1 MILYYILV
9 LSLPLISQRFFAA
22 SVGGITVEKILG
34 LLCLIYAI
42 FYLFQRRSSP
52 RILGTGQARA
62 FFLFVVWVTISFFTL
77 SRSATDPFGNTLT
90 IYISHLFFLITT
102 LIVVDSLYRL
112 RWTILAAIGS
122 IGWASLYILREWQTG
137 SAAYGADYRPGYVTG
152 DPNYFT
158 ASVLVCL
165 PIAYYLLLG
174 KQARWER
181 LFCFGCVFVTLP
193 AIMVAASRGGFIGL
207 MAAAVFVVLQSKR
220 KSRNLILVGFG
231 MVVVLV
237 LSPSSPIQRLLHPT
251 TSDVE
256 STNTRLELWHAG
268 WKMVKAHPITG
279 VGLGNFKA
287 EAPYYAAPGVD
298 LNNIAHNTYVEM
310 AAELGVPGLM
320 MFLAI
325 IFFTFLSLRRS
336 RRRALRNNSDLIY
349 RVASGLQAGLAGFC
363 ISILFLSAAF
373 LKLFWFAVF
382 VSACLPVLLGLAQRQ
397 QQAAALPTGSQEVP
411 SPNLDSEEQ
420 DHVWLSDEI

>member
-34 LLCLIYAI
+34 LICLIYAI
-42 FYLFQRRSSP
+42 FYLFQRRGSP

-62 FFLFVVWVTISFFTL
+62 FLLFVLWATVSFFTL
-77 SRSATDPFGNTLT
+77 SMNATDPFGNTLT
-90 IYISHLFFLITT
+90 IYVSHLFFLVTT
-102 LIVVDSLYRL
+102 LILVDSLYRL

-122 IGWASLYILREWQTG
+122 IGWASLYMLREWQTG

-158 ASVLVCL
+158 ASVLICL
-165 PIAYYLLLG
+165 PVAYYLLIG

-207 MAAAVFVVLQSKR
+207 MVAAVFVVLRSKR
-220 KSRNLILVGFG
+220 RGRNLIVVSLGLL
-231 MVVVLV
+231 VVLV
-237 LSPSSPIQRLLHPT
+237 FSPSSPIQRLLHPT

-256 STNTRLELWHAG
+256 STDTRLELWHAG
-268 WKMVKAHPITG
+268 WKMVKTHPIMG

-287 EAPYYAAPGVD
+287 EVASYATPGLD
-298 LNNIAHNTYVEM
+298 LDFIAHNTYVEM
-310 AAELGVPGLM
+310 AAELGVPGLL

-325 IFFTFLSLRRS
+325 IFLTFLSLGRS

-349 RVASGLQAGLAGFC
+349 RVASGLQAGLVGFC

-382 VSACLPVLLGLAQRQ
+382 ISACLPGLLALAQRQ
-397 QQAAALPTGSQEVP
+397 QQAAASPTGNQVVP

-420 DHVWLSDEI
+420 EHVWLSDEI

>member
-34 LLCLIYAI
+34 LVCLIYAI
-42 FYLFQRRSSP
+42 FYLFQRRGSP

-62 FFLFVVWVTISFFTL
+62 FLLFVLWATVSFFTL
-77 SRSATDPFGNTLT
+77 SRNATDPFGNTLT
-90 IYISHLFFLITT
+90 IYVSHLFFLITT
-102 LIVVDSLYRL
+102 LILVDSLYRL

-122 IGWASLYILREWQTG
+122 VGWASLYMLREWQTG

-158 ASVLVCL
+158 ASVLICL
-165 PIAYYLLLG
+165 PVAYYLLIG
-174 KQARWER
+174 KQTRWER

-207 MAAAVFVVLQSKR
+207 MVAAVFVVLRSKQR
-220 KSRNLILVGFG
+220 GRNLILVSFG
-231 MVVVLV
+231 LLVVLV
-237 LSPSSPIQRLLHPT
+237 LSPSSPLQRLLHPT
-251 TSDVE
+251 ASDVE
-256 STNTRLELWHAG
+256 STDTRLELWHAG
-268 WKMVKAHPITG
+268 WKMVKAHPIMG

-287 EAPYYAAPGVD
+287 EVASYAAPGLD

-310 AAELGVPGLM
+310 AAELGVPGLL

-325 IFFTFLSLRRS
+325 IVLTFLSLGRS
-336 RRRALRNNSDLIY
+336 RRRALRNHSDLIY

-382 VSACLPVLLGLAQRQ
+382 VSACLPGLLALAQRQ
-397 QQAAALPTGSQEVP
+397 QQAVAPLTGNQEVP

>member
-34 LLCLIYAI
+34 LVCLIYAI
-42 FYLFQRRSSP
+42 FYLFQRRGSP

-62 FFLFVVWVTISFFTL
+62 FLLFVLWTTISFFTL
-77 SRSATDPFGNTLT
+77 SGNATDPFGNTLT

-102 LIVVDSLYRL
+102 LILVDSLYRL

-122 IGWASLYILREWQTG
+122 IAWASLYMLREWQTG
-137 SAAYGADYRPGYVTG
+137 SALYGADYRPGYVTG

-158 ASVLVCL
+158 ASVLICL
-165 PIAYYLLLG
+165 PVAYYLLIG

-181 LFCFGCVFVTLP
+181 FFCFGCVFVTLP

-207 MAAAVFVVLQSKR
+207 MVAAVFVVLRSKQR
-220 KSRNLILVGFG
+220 GRNLILVSLGLL
-231 MVVVLV
+231 VVLV
-237 LSPSSPIQRLLHPT
+237 FSPSSPLQRLLHPT
-251 TSDVE
+251 TSDIE
-256 STNTRLELWHAG
+256 STDTRLELWHAG
-268 WKMVKAHPITG
+268 WRMVKAHPITG

-287 EAPYYAAPGVD
+287 EVASYAAPGLD

-310 AAELGVPGLM
+310 AAELGVPGLL
-320 MFLAI
+320 MFVAVIVL
-325 IFFTFLSLRRS
+325 TFLSLGRS

-349 RVASGLQAGLAGFC
+349 RVASGLQAGLVGFC
-363 ISILFLSAAF
+363 ISMLFLSAAF

-382 VSACLPVLLGLAQRQ
+382 ISACLPVLLGLAQRR
-397 QQAAALPTGSQEVP
+397 QQAAASLTGNQEVP

-420 DHVWLSDEI
+420 DQVWLSDEI